1 MAAFASFGIFLVALL
16 VLMATRT
23 PVAVALAMVTVAGT
37 AIFVSPAALSQLAS
51 AAYALSSNFILVV
64 VPMFILMGE
73 VLSATGIGAALFRAA
88 ELWFRRLPGALAIAT
103 VWACAAFG
111 SVCGSSPITAST
123 IGAMAVPQ
131 MLRRGYR
138 SSLALGATAAG
149 GTLGILIPA
158 SISMIV

>member
-73 VLSATGIGAALFRAA
+73 LLSATGTTRMPEG
-88 ELWFRRLPGALAIAT
+88 WRR
-103 VWACAAFG
+103 
-111 SVCGSSPITAST
+111 
-123 IGAMAVPQ
+123 
-131 MLRRGYR
+131 RRSR
-138 SSLALGATAAG
+138 RTSATARG
-149 GTLGILIPA
+149 RMWHGRTRYLRN
-158 SISMIV
+158 